1 MLPSWAGKGVAHND
15 VQWFHGSAQEAADDV
30 ADRICRWTAERAE
43 AKAHAQGEKVGAL
56 LLPTGATP
64 LLLYAALRAHAVA
77 GGLDRSAWH
86 SFNLDEYWP
95 CRREDGYSFRW
106 FMDQELFGPLQL
118 AEEQIGFL
126 EGGCPEAQL
135 EKHCAA
141 YESAIGAAGGI
152 EIAVLGVGVNGH
164 LAFNEP
170 GAHSATR
177 TRRIRLSE
185 TTRLRPGFPG
195 GVDGPSQALTVGLG
209 TILEAKEIEV
219 LAFGVAKKEAL
230 SRLHAGVVDMNW
242 PVTCLLQ
249 HAKVRIHTDVDFP

>member
-1 MLPSWAGKGVAHND
+1 
-15 VQWFHGSAQEAADDV
+15 
-30 ADRICRWTAERAE
+30 
-43 AKAHAQGEKVGAL
+43 
-56 LLPTGATP
+56 
-64 LLLYAALRAHAVA
+64 
-77 GGLDRSAWH
+77 
-86 SFNLDEYWP
+86 
-95 CRREDGYSFRW
+95 
-106 FMDQELFGPLQL
+106 MDHELFGPLQL

-242 PVTCLLQ
+242 PVTRLLQ
-249 HAKVRIHTDVDFP
+249 HAKARSHTVVDCPLPKPSGIGSSLRRNASRYSPSPGLSVSNTQQGTTSTRHV